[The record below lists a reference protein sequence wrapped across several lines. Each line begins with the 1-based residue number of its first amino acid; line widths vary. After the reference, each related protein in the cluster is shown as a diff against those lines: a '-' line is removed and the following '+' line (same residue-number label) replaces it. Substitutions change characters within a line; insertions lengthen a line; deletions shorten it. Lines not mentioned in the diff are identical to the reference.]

1 MSALD
6 SRVFRNLFGTQEI
19 RDVFTDE
26 AYVRR
31 MIETEA
37 ALARAQSKVG
47 IIPSEAGEKLTQALS
62 AAKIEYEARTQNG
75 LALST
80 PRRGKQCHYRGKDI
94 YQRYE

>member
-1 MSALD
+1 MSVSALD

-47 IIPSEAGEKLTQALS
+47 IIPADAGEKLTKALK
-62 AAKIEYEARTQNG
+62 AAKIEYDAHNQNY
-75 LALST
+75 LASST
-80 PRRGKQCHYRGKDI
+80 LLAGKMT
-94 YQRYE
+94 